1 MKIEWSEEVAYLLSL
16 LSKEAPDVE
25 RALSHVQVL
34 QQRLELLDSANRVL
48 IMDDNKELLDLVR
61 DVLVTQGFEVVCV
74 SDGDSVLQ
82 ELKQRSKY
90 FFHAVILDLII
101 EGGRGGLAILSEIR
115 ALRSDLSIILSSG
128 HPTEFELFN
137 DSQRFT
143 FLHKPWRI
151 QEIVEVLNAECE
163 RTRKSYY
170 LNTETL

>member
-1 MKIEWSEEVAYLLSL
+1 MKIEWAEEIEYLLSL
-16 LSKEAPDVE
+16 LDIAKPDTE
-25 RALSHVQVL
+25 RALSHIQVL
-34 QQRLELLDSANRVL
+34 QQRLELLDSSNRVL

-61 DVLVTQGFEVVCV
+61 DVLVNQGFQVVCV

-82 ELKQRSKY
+82 ELKERSQY

-151 QEIVEVLNAECE
+151 QDIVAVLNVECK
-163 RTRKSYY
+163 RTRANYY
-170 LNTETL
+170 MNTVNP